1 MLGAR
6 RRGPLGFVALLLAGL
21 ACLLASSP
29 SWAGAPQGPPGS
41 DPNPTTTNIP
51 YLAWRGENIRLV
63 KCSDDLQDREL
74 AVLRNAIFRRGEIPL
89 FFLTG
94 VDFDFVLEEW
104 GSDTARDP
112 SPITSS
118 SGFFFAGDKI

>member
-6 RRGPLGFVALLLAGL
+6 RRGPLGFVALLLAGI

-29 SWAGAPQGPPGS
+29 SWAGAPGASPIAS
-41 DPNPTTTNIP
+41 DPNPTSTNIP

-63 KCSDDLQDREL
+63 KCSDDLQDDEIN
-74 AVLRNAIFRRGEIPL
+74 VLRNSATRRGEYLIWADL
-89 FFLTG
+89 
-94 VDFDFVLEEW
+94 DYDFVLEEW

-112 SPITSS
+112 SP
-118 SGFFFAGDKI
+118 

>member
-6 RRGPLGFVALLLAGL
+6 RRSPLGFVALLLAGIT
-21 ACLLASSP
+21 CLLACIP
-29 SWAGAPQGPPGS
+29 SWAGAQAPPDPGS

-63 KCSDDLQDREL
+63 KCSDDLQEREL
-74 AVLRNAIFRRGEIPL
+74 NVLRDAIIRRNEVPL

-118 SGFFFAGDKI
+118 S